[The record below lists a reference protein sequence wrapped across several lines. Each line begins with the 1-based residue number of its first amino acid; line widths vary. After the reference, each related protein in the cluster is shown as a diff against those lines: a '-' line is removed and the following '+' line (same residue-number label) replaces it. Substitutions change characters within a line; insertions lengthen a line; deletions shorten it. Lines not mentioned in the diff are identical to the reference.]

1 MPASIRQNVA
11 EVRSNLTPGGISVI
25 RQAMQPHGPP
35 DGPAARWVGL
45 VDIDQLD
52 PGATALKLSGADGY
66 KWARLLLRRN
76 SAVLGY
82 ATLPITAGSV
92 SVAAILDR
100 AAALPEPPASEPLVA
115 PPPIS
120 VVVCTRERPQMLR
133 ESLGRILAQD
143 YPRFEIIVVD
153 NAPVSSGT
161 ADAADELGV
170 RYVVEPK
177 AGLSRARNAGLAA
190 AEHDIVAFTDDDT
203 AADPRWLEGIARGFT
218 RATDVA
224 CVSGVVPSGELRNS
238 VQSYFDA
245 RVSWSKNTELQVFRL
260 AEPPPDIPLFPFSVG
275 RFGTGANF
283 AVRAR
288 LVREL
293 GSFDEALGVGT
304 RTQGGEDLDIF
315 TRTLLAGHT
324 LVVEPTAIMW
334 HRHRDNTAALRHQAV
349 GYGRGL
355 GAWLL
360 KLALRPRT
368 LGMALRR
375 LPGAVGWLLNPPI
388 TSVEETDVSSEP
400 APELEAEARRVRR
413 LELAQVLV
421 GPPAYVAERWR
432 GHSRRG
438 RR

>member
-1 MPASIRQNVA
+1 M
-11 EVRSNLTPGGISVI
+11 E
-25 RQAMQPHGPP
+25 PHGPP
-35 DGPAARWVGL
+35 DGPGARWVGL
-45 VDIDQLD
+45 VDVDQLD
-52 PGATALKLSGADGY
+52 PGVPALELSGAEGY
-66 KWARLLLRRN
+66 EWARLLLRRN

-82 ATLPITAGSV
+82 ATVPITAGSV
-92 SVAAILDR
+92 SVATVLER
-100 AAALPEPPASEPLVA
+100 AAALPEPPASEPLSA

-120 VVVCTRERPQMLR
+120 VVVCTRERPRMLR

-143 YPRFEIIVVD
+143 YPAFEVVVVD
-153 NAPVSSGT
+153 NAPLSSAT
-161 ADAADELGV
+161 AEAATELGV

-190 AEHDIVAFTDDDT
+190 AQHDIVAFTDDDT

-218 RATDVA
+218 RAAGVA
-224 CVSGVVPSGELRNS
+224 CVSGLVPSGELRNS
-238 VQSYFDA
+238 VQSYFDT
-245 RVSWSKNTELQVFRL
+245 RVSWSKNTQLQVFRL
-260 AEPPPDIPLFPFSVG
+260 AEPPADIPLFPFSVG

-288 LVREL
+288 IVREL
-293 GSFDEALGVGT
+293 GGFDEALGVGT
-304 RTQGGEDLDIF
+304 RTQGGEDLDMF
-315 TRTLLAGHT
+315 TRALLAGHT

-334 HRHRDNTAALRHQAV
+334 HRHRDDTAALRKQAV

-375 LPGAVGWLLNPPI
+375 LPRAVAWLVNPPL
-388 TSVEETDVSSEP
+388 TSVEETDVSEP
-400 APELEAEARRVRR
+400 EPELEAEARRVRR
-413 LELAQVLV
+413 LELAQVLT
-421 GPPAYVAERWR
+421 GPPAYVAERWF
-432 GHSRRG
+432 GHSRVS